1 MEEKISKALSGVR
14 SRICVFAGSSFGQSD
29 LFREA
34 AKEFGQLIA
43 RRGLGVVYGGARV
56 GLMGAVAD
64 AALAEGGEVIGVLPK
79 KLADLEV
86 AHNGLSQLH
95 LVDTMHDRKALM
107 AELADAFVALPGG
120 IGTLEETFE
129 VLTWTQLGFH
139 AKPVGLLNVDNFFD
153 RLLDF
158 LDHLSTARFLKP
170 EHRSLLIDD
179 KDPNRL
185 LSRIIE
191 AEVPHIPKW
200 ID

>member
-29 LFREA
+29 SFREA
-34 AKEFGQLIA
+34 AKGFGQLIA

-79 KLADLEV
+79 KLVDLEL
-86 AHNGLSQLH
+86 AHDGLSELH
-95 LVDTMHDRKALM
+95 VVDSMHDRKALM

-139 AKPVGLLNVDNFFD
+139 AKPVGLLNVGNFFD

-158 LDHLSTARFLKP
+158 LDHLSVTRFLKP
-170 EHRSLLIDD
+170 EHRGLLLDD
-179 KDPNRL
+179 HDPNRL
-185 LSRIIE
+185 LSRIME